1 MWVNAMTK
9 ALIIGASSA
18 IARAL
23 IDELES
29 QGTQVHS
36 VSRSRLERE
45 RHSCLAYSEQAIA
58 NWCLDAQQQGLAFE
72 YIYICNGVL
81 HSEEVQPEKS
91 LSAFSQSAFFE
102 VMQCNTVV
110 PMWWL
115 SNLTKLLTP
124 NAQSVVTIL
133 SARVG
138 SITDNRLGGWY
149 SYRASKAAL
158 NMLTKTTAIEMRR
171 THKHSKFLLFHPGTT
186 DSDLSKPFQ
195 KNVPAGKLFT
205 PHFVARRLREL
216 STDYAF
222 LPSCGFYDWNRQA
235 IEF

>member
-1 MWVNAMTK
+1 MSR

-29 QGTQVHS
+29 HGTQVHS
-36 VSRSRLERE
+36 VSRARLARE
-45 RHSCLAYSEQAIA
+45 RHSCLNYGEQAIA

-72 YIYICNGVL
+72 HIYICNGML
-81 HSEEVQPEKS
+81 HAEELQPEKS
-91 LSAFSQSAFFE
+91 LTAFSESAFFE

-115 SNLTKLLTP
+115 SNLSKILAP
-124 NAQSVVTIL
+124 EAQCVVTII

-158 NMLTKTTAIEMRR
+158 NMLTKTAAIEIRR
-171 THKHSKFLLFHPGTT
+171 THKQSKFLLFHPGTT
-186 DSDLSKPFQ
+186 DSALSKPFQ

-205 PHFVARRLREL
+205 PHFVAQRLREL
-216 STDYAF
+216 STDYTF
-222 LPSCGFYDWNRQA
+222 LPPCGFYDWNRQP

>member
-1 MWVNAMTK
+1 MSR

-18 IARAL
+18 IAQAL
-23 IDELES
+23 IDELELH
-29 QGTQVHS
+29 GTQVHS
-36 VSRSRLERE
+36 VSRVRLERE
-45 RHSCLAYSEQAIA
+45 RHSCLTYSEQAIA

-72 YIYICNGVL
+72 HIYICNGML
-81 HSEEVQPEKS
+81 HAEEVQPEKS
-91 LSAFSQSAFFE
+91 LTAFSQSAFFE
-102 VMQCNTVV
+102 VMRCNTVV

-115 SNLTKLLTP
+115 SNLSKLLAP
-124 NAQSVVTIL
+124 KAQCVVTIL

-158 NMLTKTTAIEMRR
+158 NMLTKTAAIEIRR
-171 THKHSKFLLFHPGTT
+171 THKQSKFLLFHPGTT
-186 DSDLSKPFQ
+186 DSALSKPFQ

-205 PHFVARRLREL
+205 PHFVAQRLREL

-222 LPSCGFYDWNRQA
+222 LPPCGFYDWNRQP